1 MDDYSE
7 YTYLVENDFDTL
19 ATQRFNLAAKQKEIK
34 GQLDRINIEMATMLT
49 VAGVQKVGVEGLT
62 VSLVEGR
69 ITKKLDKLKLLELGV
84 TAYIIDEA
92 TTQSKGNPYIRV
104 QESKK
109 E

>member
-1 MDDYSE
+1 MEQFEE

-19 ATQRFNLAAKQKEIK
+19 ATQRYALAAKQKELK

-49 VAGVQKVGVEGLT
+49 VAGIDKVGVEGLT

-69 ITKKLDKLKLLELGV
+69 ITKKLNKLKLLNLGV
-84 TAYIIDEA
+84 TAFIIDEA
-92 TTQSKGNPYIRV
+92 TDESKGNPYIRV